1 MNGNEGAEDGRHLPP
16 KEEKGPDSMVHVL
29 SLKFRRAD
37 AAFKRAIERRVKD
50 TGVFRSQHRLLMHLN
65 MQPNC
70 SQVMLA
76 EHLEISP
83 AAIAVSIKKLEKGG
97 YIRREIDS
105 SDSRVHQVTITPK
118 GEMVI
123 QNSIKMFQEVEARM
137 FQDFS
142 EEEKKQMDDFLE
154 RIYHNLGSPRRGE
167 KQ

>member
-1 MNGNEGAEDGRHLPP
+1 M
-16 KEEKGPDSMVHVL
+16 EETAGFDSMAHVL

-37 AAFKRAIERRVKD
+37 AAFKRTIEKRVKD
-50 TGVFRSQHRLLMHLN
+50 TGVYRSQHRLLMHLN

-76 EHLEISP
+76 EQLEISP

-97 YIRREIDS
+97 YIRRETDS
-105 SDSRVHQVTITPK
+105 SDSRVHQVTITTK
-118 GEMVI
+118 GETVI
-123 QNSIKMFQEVEARM
+123 EQSIKMFQEVEAQM

-142 EEEKKQMDDFLE
+142 EEEKKQMEDFLE